1 MYPETFTHK
10 NKLFTSDLDI
20 ANGFNDFFVNVGP
33 DLASKIEAP
42 DNVDIDKYLSKS
54 CANSMFLT
62 ATTEEETSKIVNQ
75 FDSKISTDSSNIG
88 MIVVKKVF
96 GAICK
101 PFTNICNQSF
111 VTGVFPDKM
120 KTAKV
125 IPLFKS
131 NEKNMFTNYRP
142 VSLLSQ
148 FSKILEKL
156 FNNRL
161 DTFLEKN
168 EILVDGQYGFR
179 KARSTS
185 MAITH
190 LIEELTNA
198 NEEKK
203 LLWEYS

>member
-1 MYPETFTHK
+1 
-10 NKLFTSDLDI
+10 
-20 ANGFNDFFVNVGP
+20 
-33 DLASKIEAP
+33 
-42 DNVDIDKYLSKS
+42 
-54 CANSMFLT
+54 MFLT

-203 LLWEYS
+203 ITVGVFIDLKKAFDTIDHTLLLRKLKHYGIRGVANIWLESYLDSRK